1 MNHIH
6 LAPIAKVE
14 KLKKVGDF
22 RPISLCNVIYRIIEK
37 TIANR
42 LKLILNDVISPA
54 QSVFV
59 SNRLITDNI
68 IIDYE
73 CLHKIRLGKRKKY
86 GLVALKLDIS
96 KAYD

>member
-1 MNHIH
+1 M
-6 LAPIAKVE
+6 
-14 KLKKVGDF
+14 GDF

-59 SNRLITDNI
+59 PNRLITNNI

-73 CLHKIRLGKRKKY
+73 CLHKIRLSKRKKAWVS
-86 GLVALKLDIS
+86 GS
-96 KAYD
+96 KIRHK